1 LVLWKGNYE
10 GRKERMRGR
19 IEFFLRREAPNEKQG
34 AALGKGELRE
44 ILYTSRP
51 AARIYTGTSKV
62 SGVSLGP
69 TV

>member
-1 LVLWKGNYE
+1 
-10 GRKERMRGR
+10 MRGR